1 LLQDAKVNIANETQ
15 RLYEM
20 VEKTLYLSSLE
31 KYDFELQVQKID
43 IKEVIEE
50 ICTRMKGKAQKFNVK
65 MITNIQSATILG
77 DKESLVHI
85 FTNLIDNG
93 IKYNEPQGKLSIS
106 NYIEDTY
113 VFIEVSDTGI
123 GIPDEVKEKIFE
135 AFYTVN
141 KDRSKKYGGV
151 GLGLSIVKELIEKQ
165 NGTISLKDNET
176 NGTTFLISFPI
187 L

>member
-1 LLQDAKVNIANETQ
+1 
-15 RLYEM
+15 M
-20 VEKTLYLSSLE
+20 VEKTLHLSSLE
-31 KYDFELQVQKID
+31 KYDFELQAEKVD
-43 IKEVIEE
+43 IKDVIEE
-50 ICTRMKGKAQKFNVK
+50 ICSRMKGKAQKFNIN
-65 MITNIQSATILG
+65 MTTNIQSATIWG

-93 IKYNEPQGKLSIS
+93 IKYNEPQGNLYIN
-106 NYIEDTY
+106 NYIKDKC

-123 GIPDEVKEKIFE
+123 GIPEDVKEKIFE

-165 NGTISLKDNET
+165 NGSISLKDMDI